1 MPVAVL
7 QQAVA
12 VLAEDALVAQ
22 LNASLNTSEPVVA
35 TTDVSVTVAVKLDM
49 TSTVAH
55 TVQVPNSSVTAT
67 VPATVLSQ
75 VAEQVGKDVAL
86 VVTSFDN
93 DNVTESS
100 ISSEHTQ
107 VAPAVSVRLVEL
119 GTGRNVAIGVDFVEY
134 IHITLGAAT
143 HSAAQCAF
151 WDAANLQWSTAGLQ
165 QYLSDTGEV
174 VCMTPHLT
182 LFSAVISSFETVL
195 KCSNARVLTAEG
207 LANLSKG
214 GWWYRP
220 SALTLWAMVLTFVV
234 LLIMSMLYDAD
245 QRRRFPW
252 QDDNLL

>member
-1 MPVAVL
+1 MAQTTSTTTTTTTTATSTVSTTTPPIPVPVAVL

-49 TSTVAH
+49 TSTVPH

-93 DNVTESS
+93 DNFTGSS

-107 VAPAVSVRLVEL
+107 VAPAVSVRLVKLATRSE
-119 GTGRNVAIGVDFVEY
+119 VAIG
-134 IHITLGAAT
+134 
-143 HSAAQCAF
+143 
-151 WDAANLQWSTAGLQ
+151 
-165 QYLSDTGEV
+165 
-174 VCMTPHLT
+174 
-182 LFSAVISSFETVL
+182 
-195 KCSNARVLTAEG
+195 
-207 LANLSKG
+207 
-214 GWWYRP
+214 
-220 SALTLWAMVLTFVV
+220 
-234 LLIMSMLYDAD
+234 
-245 QRRRFPW
+245 
-252 QDDNLL
+252 